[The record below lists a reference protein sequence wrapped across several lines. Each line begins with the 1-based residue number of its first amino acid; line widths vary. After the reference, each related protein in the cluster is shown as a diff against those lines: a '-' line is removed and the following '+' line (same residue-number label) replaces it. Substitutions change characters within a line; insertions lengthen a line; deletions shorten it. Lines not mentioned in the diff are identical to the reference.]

1 MPHIECA
8 GERDRLR
15 CHCLGAVGR
24 AREVLSRQCHRCPR
38 SHLVNVKTL
47 LAVLVYLIISHA
59 FLALTDGIGPHTG
72 ERCLKYGHF
81 FIGTLYGGGQALFTR
96 DCRSQGRAHEGG
108 QRGRQTADLKPVAAW
123 VSKGMY
129 SFDSRSEMYSHLA
142 TLLSHL
148 QEFSERAVLDRN
160 LVEKMSTQA
169 RGVLGGTTCL
179 LRRVGSGR
187 NSFRLLD
194 A

>member
-1 MPHIECA
+1 MPDAMPHIECA

-81 FIGTLYGGGQALFTR
+81 FIGTLYVLSIVEYLPSNPELII
-96 DCRSQGRAHEGG
+96 DDGRE
-108 QRGRQTADLKPVAAW
+108 QFVLLI
-123 VSKGMY
+123 
-129 SFDSRSEMYSHLA
+129 SH
-142 TLLSHL
+142 
-148 QEFSERAVLDRN
+148 VL
-160 LVEKMSTQA
+160 
-169 RGVLGGTTCL
+169 
-179 LRRVGSGR
+179 
-187 NSFRLLD
+187 
-194 A
+194 

>member
-1 MPHIECA
+1 MLKIYMQRFFVAAFRCMPDAMPHIECA

-81 FIGTLYGGGQALFTR
+81 FIGTLYLIA
-96 DCRSQGRAHEGG
+96 
-108 QRGRQTADLKPVAAW
+108 PAAAA
-123 VSKGMY
+123 G
-129 SFDSRSEMYSHLA
+129 
-142 TLLSHL
+142 
-148 QEFSERAVLDRN
+148 
-160 LVEKMSTQA
+160 
-169 RGVLGGTTCL
+169 
-179 LRRVGSGR
+179 
-187 NSFRLLD
+187 
-194 A
+194 

>member
-1 MPHIECA
+1 MQRFFVAAFRCMPDAMPHIECA

-59 FLALTDGIGPHTG
+59 FLALTGGIGPHTG

-81 FIGTLYGGGQALFTR
+81 FIGTLYA
-96 DCRSQGRAHEGG
+96 
-108 QRGRQTADLKPVAAW
+108 
-123 VSKGMY
+123 
-129 SFDSRSEMYSHLA
+129 
-142 TLLSHL
+142 L
-148 QEFSERAVLDRN
+148 QEAEAVGRDAKIAWAVDHGIPVHSLQHDCVFLGKLPGQLIGRDDQKLAEALSKAVTDASGYAIKVQAQWTEESEAVRWVD
-160 LVEKMSTQA
+160 
-169 RGVLGGTTCL
+169 
-179 LRRVGSGR
+179 
-187 NSFRLLD
+187 
-194 A
+194 